1 MKLIKRILS
10 TITSS
15 ICGGAVCI
23 EIFELNSLGY
33 TSIVDYLSTLLIGVY
48 LTAPFII
55 IVGIPCSIAI
65 ANIMKYIASFQIL
78 IELILYLLFGIMGAL
93 AVLALFLLSD
103 GISAFS
109 LFPRIL
115 IVTLSC
121 SLPFGLSSILINKL
135 SKKTVYYT

>member
-1 MKLIKRILS
+1 MKLIKRILA
-10 TITSS
+10 TIASS

-33 TSIVDYLSTLLIGVY
+33 TSILDYLSTLLIGVY
-48 LTAPFII
+48 LTAAFII

-65 ANIMKYIASFQIL
+65 TSIMKYINSLKIL
-78 IELILYLLFGIMGAL
+78 IELILYLLLGIVGAL
-93 AVLALFLLSD
+93 AVLTLFLLSD

-121 SLPFGLSSILINKL
+121 LLPFGLSSILINRL
-135 SKKTVYYT
+135 YKKTI

>member
-1 MKLIKRILS
+1 MKLIKRILA

-23 EIFELNSLGY
+23 EIFELNSLDY
-33 TSIVDYLSTLLIGVY
+33 TSILDYLSTLLIGVY

-65 ANIMKYIASFQIL
+65 TSIMKYINSLKIL
-78 IELILYLLFGIMGAL
+78 IELILYLLFGTVGAL
-93 AVLALFLLSD
+93 AVLTLFLLSD

-121 SLPFGLSSILINKL
+121 SLPFRLSSILINRL
-135 SKKTVYYT
+135 YKKTI

>member
-1 MKLIKRILS
+1 VKLIKRILA
-10 TITSS
+10 TIASS

-23 EIFELNSLGY
+23 EIFELNSLSY
-33 TSIVDYLSTLLIGVY
+33 TSILDYLSTLLIGVY

-65 ANIMKYIASFQIL
+65 TSIMKYINSLKIL
-78 IELILYLLFGIMGAL
+78 IELILYLLFGIVGAL
-93 AVLALFLLSD
+93 AVLTLFLLSD

-115 IVTLSC
+115 IVTLNC
-121 SLPFGLSSILINKL
+121 SLPFGLSSILINRL
-135 SKKTVYYT
+135 YKKTI

>member
-1 MKLIKRILS
+1 MKLIKRIFS

-15 ICGGAVCI
+15 ICGGAVCM
-23 EIFELNSLGY
+23 EIFELNPLGY

-65 ANIMKYIASFQIL
+65 TSIMKYINSLKIL
-78 IELILYLLFGIMGAL
+78 IELILYLLFGIVGAL
-93 AVLALFLLSD
+93 AVLILFLLSD

-121 SLPFGLSSILINKL
+121 SLPFGLSSISINKL
-135 SKKTVYYT
+135 YKKTI

>member
-10 TITSS
+10 TIASS

-33 TSIVDYLSTLLIGVY
+33 TSILDYLSTLLISVY

-65 ANIMKYIASFQIL
+65 TSIMKYINSLKIL
-78 IELILYLLFGIMGAL
+78 IELILYLLFGIVGAL
-93 AVLALFLLSD
+93 AVLTLFLLSD

-121 SLPFGLSSILINKL
+121 
-135 SKKTVYYT
+135 

>member
-1 MKLIKRILS
+1 MKLIKRILA
-10 TITSS
+10 TIASS
-15 ICGGAVCI
+15 ICGGAVFI

-33 TSIVDYLSTLLIGVY
+33 TSILDYLSTLLIGVY

-65 ANIMKYIASFQIL
+65 TSIMKYINSLKIL
-78 IELILYLLFGIMGAL
+78 IELILYLLFGIVGAL
-93 AVLALFLLSD
+93 AVLTLFLLSD

-121 SLPFGLSSILINKL
+121 SLPFGLSSILINRL
-135 SKKTVYYT
+135 YKKTI

>member
-1 MKLIKRILS
+1 VKLIKQILA
-10 TITSS
+10 TIASS

-33 TSIVDYLSTLLIGVY
+33 TGILDYLSILLIGVY
-48 LTAPFII
+48 LTTPFII

-65 ANIMKYIASFQIL
+65 TSIMKYINSLKIL
-78 IELILYLLFGIMGAL
+78 IELILYLLFGIVGAL
-93 AVLALFLLSD
+93 AVLTLFLLSD

-121 SLPFGLSSILINKL
+121 SLPFGLSSILINRL
-135 SKKTVYYT
+135 YKKTI

>member
-1 MKLIKRILS
+1 MKPIKRILA
-10 TITSS
+10 TIASS

-33 TSIVDYLSTLLIGVY
+33 TSILDYLSTLLIGVY

-65 ANIMKYIASFQIL
+65 TSIMKYINSLKIL
-78 IELILYLLFGIMGAL
+78 IELILYLLFGIVGAL
-93 AVLALFLLSD
+93 AVLTLFLLSD

-121 SLPFGLSSILINKL
+121 SLPFGLSSILINRL
-135 SKKTVYYT
+135 YKKTI

>member
-1 MKLIKRILS
+1 VKLIKRILA
-10 TITSS
+10 TIASS

-33 TSIVDYLSTLLIGVY
+33 TSILDYLSTLLIGVY
-48 LTAPFII
+48 LTAAFII

-65 ANIMKYIASFQIL
+65 TSIMKYINSLKIL
-78 IELILYLLFGIMGAL
+78 IELILYLLLGIVGAL
-93 AVLALFLLSD
+93 AVLTLFLLSD

-121 SLPFGLSSILINKL
+121 SLPFGLSSILINRL
-135 SKKTVYYT
+135 YKKTI

>member
-1 MKLIKRILS
+1 MKLIKQILA
-10 TITSS
+10 TIASS

-33 TSIVDYLSTLLIGVY
+33 TGILDYLSILLIGVY
-48 LTAPFII
+48 LTTPFII

-65 ANIMKYIASFQIL
+65 TSIMKYINSLKIL
-78 IELILYLLFGIMGAL
+78 IELILYLLFGIVGAL
-93 AVLALFLLSD
+93 AVLTLFLLSD

-115 IVTLSC
+115 IVTLGC
-121 SLPFGLSSILINKL
+121 SLPFGLSSILINRL
-135 SKKTVYYT
+135 YKKTI

>member
-1 MKLIKRILS
+1 MKLIKRILA
-10 TITSS
+10 TIASS
-15 ICGGAVCI
+15 ICGSAVCI

-55 IVGIPCSIAI
+55 VVGIPCSIAI
-65 ANIMKYIASFQIL
+65 TSIMKYITSFKIL
-78 IELILYLLFGIMGAL
+78 IELVLYLLFGIVGAL
-93 AVLALFLLSD
+93 AVLTLFLLSD

-109 LFPRIL
+109 LFTRIL

-121 SLPFGLSSILINKL
+121 SLPFGLSSISINKL
-135 SKKTVYYT
+135 YKKTI

>member
-1 MKLIKRILS
+1 MKLIKQILAA
-10 TITSS
+10 IASS

-33 TSIVDYLSTLLIGVY
+33 TGILDYLSILLIGVY
-48 LTAPFII
+48 LTTPFII

-65 ANIMKYIASFQIL
+65 TSIMKYINSLKIL
-78 IELILYLLFGIMGAL
+78 IELILYLLFGIVGAL
-93 AVLALFLLSD
+93 AVLTLFLLSD

-121 SLPFGLSSILINKL
+121 SLPFGLSSILINRL
-135 SKKTVYYT
+135 YKKTI

>member
-1 MKLIKRILS
+1 MKLIKRILA
-10 TITSS
+10 TIASS

-33 TSIVDYLSTLLIGVY
+33 TSILDYLSTLLIGVY

-65 ANIMKYIASFQIL
+65 TSIMKYINSLKIL
-78 IELILYLLFGIMGAL
+78 IELILYLLFGIVGAL
-93 AVLALFLLSD
+93 AVLTLFLLND

-121 SLPFGLSSILINKL
+121 SLPFGLSSILINRL
-135 SKKTVYYT
+135 YKKTI

>member
-1 MKLIKRILS
+1 MKLIKQILA
-10 TITSS
+10 TIASS

-33 TSIVDYLSTLLIGVY
+33 TGILDYLSILLIGVY
-48 LTAPFII
+48 LTTPFII

-65 ANIMKYIASFQIL
+65 TSIMKYINSLKIL
-78 IELILYLLFGIMGAL
+78 IELILYLLFDIVGAL
-93 AVLALFLLSD
+93 AVLTLFLLSD

-121 SLPFGLSSILINKL
+121 SLPFGLSSILINRL
-135 SKKTVYYT
+135 YKKTI

>member
-1 MKLIKRILS
+1 MKLIKRILA
-10 TITSS
+10 TIASS
-15 ICGGAVCI
+15 ICGGAVCM

-33 TSIVDYLSTLLIGVY
+33 TSILDYLSTLLIGVY

-65 ANIMKYIASFQIL
+65 TSIMKYINSLKIL
-78 IELILYLLFGIMGAL
+78 IELILYLLFGIVGAL
-93 AVLALFLLSD
+93 AVLTLFLLSD

-121 SLPFGLSSILINKL
+121 SLPFGLSSILINRL
-135 SKKTVYYT
+135 YKKTI

>member
-1 MKLIKRILS
+1 MKLIKQILATIAS
-10 TITSS
+10 T

-33 TSIVDYLSTLLIGVY
+33 TGILDYLSILLIGVY
-48 LTAPFII
+48 LTTPFII

-65 ANIMKYIASFQIL
+65 TSIMKYINSLKIL
-78 IELILYLLFGIMGAL
+78 IELILYLLFGIVGAL
-93 AVLALFLLSD
+93 AVLTLFLLSD

-121 SLPFGLSSILINKL
+121 SLPFGLSSILINRL
-135 SKKTVYYT
+135 YKKTI

>member
-1 MKLIKRILS
+1 MKLIKQILA
-10 TITSS
+10 TIASS

-33 TSIVDYLSTLLIGVY
+33 TGILDYLSILLIGVY
-48 LTAPFII
+48 LTTPFII

-65 ANIMKYIASFQIL
+65 TSIMKYINSLKIL
-78 IELILYLLFGIMGAL
+78 IELILYLLFGIVGAL
-93 AVLALFLLSD
+93 AVLTLFLLSD

-121 SLPFGLSSILINKL
+121 SLPFGLSSILINRL
-135 SKKTVYYT
+135 YKKTI

>member
-1 MKLIKRILS
+1 MKLIKRILA

-33 TSIVDYLSTLLIGVY
+33 TSILDYLSTLLIGVY

-65 ANIMKYIASFQIL
+65 TSIMKYINSLKIL
-78 IELILYLLFGIMGAL
+78 IELILYLLFGIVGAL
-93 AVLALFLLSD
+93 AVLTLFLLND

-115 IVTLSC
+115 IITLSC
-121 SLPFGLSSILINKL
+121 SLPFGLSSILINRL
-135 SKKTVYYT
+135 YKKTI

>member
-1 MKLIKRILS
+1 MKLIKRILA
-10 TITSS
+10 TIASS

-33 TSIVDYLSTLLIGVY
+33 TSILDYLSTLLIGVY
-48 LTAPFII
+48 LTAAFII

-65 ANIMKYIASFQIL
+65 TSIMKYINSLKIL
-78 IELILYLLFGIMGAL
+78 IELILYLLLGIVGAL
-93 AVLALFLLSD
+93 AVLTLFLLSD

-121 SLPFGLSSILINKL
+121 SLPFGLSSILINRL
-135 SKKTVYYT
+135 YKKTI

>member
-1 MKLIKRILS
+1 MKLIKQILA
-10 TITSS
+10 TIASS

-33 TSIVDYLSTLLIGVY
+33 TGILDYLSILLIGVY
-48 LTAPFII
+48 LTTPFII

-65 ANIMKYIASFQIL
+65 TSIMKYINSLKIL
-78 IELILYLLFGIMGAL
+78 IELILYLLFGIVGAL
-93 AVLALFLLSD
+93 AVLTLFLLSD

-121 SLPFGLSSILINKL
+121 SLPFGLSSIPYKQAI
-135 SKKTVYYT
+135 

>member
-1 MKLIKRILS
+1 MKLIKRILA
-10 TITSS
+10 TIASS

-33 TSIVDYLSTLLIGVY
+33 TSILDYLSTLLIGVY

-65 ANIMKYIASFQIL
+65 TSIMKYINSLKIL
-78 IELILYLLFGIMGAL
+78 IELILYLLFSIVGAL
-93 AVLALFLLSD
+93 AVLTLFLLSD

-121 SLPFGLSSILINKL
+121 SLPFGLSSILINRL
-135 SKKTVYYT
+135 YKKTI

>member
-1 MKLIKRILS
+1 VKLIKQILA
-10 TITSS
+10 TIASS

-33 TSIVDYLSTLLIGVY
+33 TGILDYLSILLIGVY
-48 LTAPFII
+48 LTTPFII

-65 ANIMKYIASFQIL
+65 TSIMKYINSLKIL
-78 IELILYLLFGIMGAL
+78 IELILYLLFGIVGAL
-93 AVLALFLLSD
+93 AVLTLFLLSD

-115 IVTLSC
+115 IVTSSC
-121 SLPFGLSSILINKL
+121 SLPFGLSSILINRL
-135 SKKTVYYT
+135 YKKTI

>member
-1 MKLIKRILS
+1 MKLIKQILA
-10 TITSS
+10 TIASS

-33 TSIVDYLSTLLIGVY
+33 TGILDYLSILLIGVY
-48 LTAPFII
+48 LTTPFII

-65 ANIMKYIASFQIL
+65 TSIMKYINSLKIL
-78 IELILYLLFGIMGAL
+78 IELILYLLFGIVGAL
-93 AVLALFLLSD
+93 AVLTLFLLSD

-121 SLPFGLSSILINKL
+121 SLPFGLSPILINRL
-135 SKKTVYYT
+135 YKKTI

>member
-1 MKLIKRILS
+1 MKLIKQILA
-10 TITSS
+10 TIASS

-33 TSIVDYLSTLLIGVY
+33 TGILDYLSILLIGVY
-48 LTAPFII
+48 LTTPFII

-65 ANIMKYIASFQIL
+65 TSIMKYINSLKIL
-78 IELILYLLFGIMGAL
+78 IELILYLLLGIVGAL
-93 AVLALFLLSD
+93 AVLTLFLLSD

-121 SLPFGLSSILINKL
+121 SLPFGLSSILINRL
-135 SKKTVYYT
+135 YKKTI

>member
-1 MKLIKRILS
+1 MKLIKRIFS

-15 ICGGAVCI
+15 ICGGAVCM
-23 EIFELNSLGY
+23 EIFELNPLGY

-65 ANIMKYIASFQIL
+65 TSIMKYINSLKIL
-78 IELILYLLFGIMGAL
+78 IELILYLLFGIVGAL
-93 AVLALFLLSD
+93 AVLILFLLSD

-121 SLPFGLSSILINKL
+121 SLPFGLSSISINKL
-135 SKKTVYYT
+135 NKKTI

>member
-1 MKLIKRILS
+1 MKHIKRILS

-15 ICGGAVCI
+15 ICGSAVCI

-55 IVGIPCSIAI
+55 VVGIPCSIAI
-65 ANIMKYIASFQIL
+65 TSIMKYITSFKIL
-78 IELILYLLFGIMGAL
+78 IELVLYLLFGIVGAL
-93 AVLALFLLSD
+93 AVLTLFLLSD

-109 LFPRIL
+109 LFTRIL

-121 SLPFGLSSILINKL
+121 SLPFGLSSIFINKL
-135 SKKTVYYT
+135 YKKTI

>member
-1 MKLIKRILS
+1 MKLIKQILA
-10 TITSS
+10 TIASS
-15 ICGGAVCI
+15 ICGGAVYI

-33 TSIVDYLSTLLIGVY
+33 TGILDYLSILLIGVY
-48 LTAPFII
+48 LTTPFII

-65 ANIMKYIASFQIL
+65 TSIMKYINSLKIL
-78 IELILYLLFGIMGAL
+78 IELILYLLFGIVGAL
-93 AVLALFLLSD
+93 AVLTLFLLSD

-121 SLPFGLSSILINKL
+121 SLPFGLSSILINRL
-135 SKKTVYYT
+135 YKKTI

>member
-1 MKLIKRILS
+1 MKLIKQILA
-10 TITSS
+10 TIASS

-33 TSIVDYLSTLLIGVY
+33 TSILDYLSTLLIGVY

-65 ANIMKYIASFQIL
+65 TSIMKYINSLKIL
-78 IELILYLLFGIMGAL
+78 IELILYLLFGIVGAL
-93 AVLALFLLSD
+93 AVLTLFLLSD

-121 SLPFGLSSILINKL
+121 SLPFGLSSILINRL
-135 SKKTVYYT
+135 YKKTI

>member
-1 MKLIKRILS
+1 MKHIKRILS

-15 ICGGAVCI
+15 ICGSAVCI
-23 EIFELNSLGY
+23 EIFELNSLRY

-55 IVGIPCSIAI
+55 VVGIPCSIAI
-65 ANIMKYIASFQIL
+65 TSIMKYITSFKIL
-78 IELILYLLFGIMGAL
+78 IELVLYLLFGIVGAL
-93 AVLALFLLSD
+93 AVLTLFLLSD

-109 LFPRIL
+109 LFTRIL

-121 SLPFGLSSILINKL
+121 SLPFGLSSIFINKL
-135 SKKTVYYT
+135 YKKTI

>member
-1 MKLIKRILS
+1 MKLIKRILA
-10 TITSS
+10 TIASS

-33 TSIVDYLSTLLIGVY
+33 TSILDYLLTLLIGVY

-65 ANIMKYIASFQIL
+65 TSIMKYINSLKIL
-78 IELILYLLFGIMGAL
+78 IELILYLLFGIVGAL
-93 AVLALFLLSD
+93 AVLTLFLLSD

-121 SLPFGLSSILINKL
+121 SLPFGLSSILINRL
-135 SKKTVYYT
+135 YKKTI

>member
-1 MKLIKRILS
+1 MKLIKRILA
-10 TITSS
+10 TIASS
-15 ICGGAVCI
+15 ICGGAACI

-33 TSIVDYLSTLLIGVY
+33 TSILDYLSTLLIGVY

-65 ANIMKYIASFQIL
+65 TSIMKYINSLKIL
-78 IELILYLLFGIMGAL
+78 IELILYLLLGIVGAL
-93 AVLALFLLSD
+93 AVLTLFLLSD

-121 SLPFGLSSILINKL
+121 SLPFGLSSILINRL
-135 SKKTVYYT
+135 YKKTI

>member
-1 MKLIKRILS
+1 MKLIKQILA
-10 TITSS
+10 TIASS

-33 TSIVDYLSTLLIGVY
+33 TGILDYLSILLIGVY
-48 LTAPFII
+48 LTTPFII

-65 ANIMKYIASFQIL
+65 TSIMKYINSLKIL
-78 IELILYLLFGIMGAL
+78 IELILYLLFGIVGAL
-93 AVLALFLLSD
+93 AVLTLFLLSD

-109 LFPRIL
+109 LFLRIL

-121 SLPFGLSSILINKL
+121 SLPFGLSSILINRL
-135 SKKTVYYT
+135 YKKTI

>member
-1 MKLIKRILS
+1 MKHIKRILS

-15 ICGGAVCI
+15 ICGSAVCI

-55 IVGIPCSIAI
+55 VVGIPCSIAI
-65 ANIMKYIASFQIL
+65 TSIMKYITSFKIL
-78 IELILYLLFGIMGAL
+78 IELVLYLLFGIVGAL
-93 AVLALFLLSD
+93 AVLTLFLLSD

-109 LFPRIL
+109 LFTRIL

-121 SLPFGLSSILINKL
+121 SLPFGLSSISINKL
-135 SKKTVYYT
+135 YKKTI

>member
-1 MKLIKRILS
+1 MKHIKRILS

-15 ICGGAVCI
+15 ICGSAVCI

-33 TSIVDYLSTLLIGVY
+33 TSKVDYLSTLLIGVY

-55 IVGIPCSIAI
+55 VVGIPCSIAI
-65 ANIMKYIASFQIL
+65 TSIMKYITSFKIL
-78 IELILYLLFGIMGAL
+78 IELVLYLLFGIVGAL
-93 AVLALFLLSD
+93 AVLTLFLLSD

-109 LFPRIL
+109 LFTRIL

-121 SLPFGLSSILINKL
+121 SLPFGLSSIFINKL
-135 SKKTVYYT
+135 YKKTI

>member
-1 MKLIKRILS
+1 MKLIKQILA
-10 TITSS
+10 TIVSS

-33 TSIVDYLSTLLIGVY
+33 TGILDYLSILLIGVY
-48 LTAPFII
+48 LTTPFII

-65 ANIMKYIASFQIL
+65 TSIMKYINSLKIL
-78 IELILYLLFGIMGAL
+78 IELILYLLFGIVGAL
-93 AVLALFLLSD
+93 AVLTLFLLSD

-121 SLPFGLSSILINKL
+121 SLPFGLSSILINRL
-135 SKKTVYYT
+135 YKKTI

>member
-1 MKLIKRILS
+1 MKLIKRILA
-10 TITSS
+10 TIASS

-33 TSIVDYLSTLLIGVY
+33 TSILNYLSTLLIGVY

-65 ANIMKYIASFQIL
+65 TSIMKYINSLKIL
-78 IELILYLLFGIMGAL
+78 IELILYLLFGIVGAL
-93 AVLALFLLSD
+93 AVLTLFLLSD

-121 SLPFGLSSILINKL
+121 SLPFGLSSILINRL
-135 SKKTVYYT
+135 YKKTI

>member
-1 MKLIKRILS
+1 MKLIKRILA
-10 TITSS
+10 TIASS

-23 EIFELNSLGY
+23 EIFGLNSLGY
-33 TSIVDYLSTLLIGVY
+33 TSILDYLSTLLIGVY

-65 ANIMKYIASFQIL
+65 TSIMKYINSLKIL
-78 IELILYLLFGIMGAL
+78 IELILYLLFGIVGAL
-93 AVLALFLLSD
+93 AVLTLFLLSD

-121 SLPFGLSSILINKL
+121 SLPFGLSSILINRL
-135 SKKTVYYT
+135 YKKTI